1 MLKELRWG
9 KRCKVK
15 NQCIFGTFCGYDTR
29 GKVLFLDEEL
39 GTIKKYSRSKIETTY
54 ERLP

>member
-1 MLKELRWG
+1 MLEELRWG